1 MWKLE
6 VEVESW
12 KIFKVKFVLPVHI
25 ILFVM
30 CHYMQHIKG

>member
-25 ILFVM
+25 ILICDVTL
-30 CHYMQHIKG
+30 YETY